1 MSLEDAVEA
10 LMSSRWDETFDD
22 TIASS
27 DQTRQREKERERVKT
42 ADRGREA
49 LFFGGTDRDIKTT
62 GTTGSDLEAARG
74 IDAVYVRRCASVSH
88 CLLLT
93 LVMRQFNG
101 SPRQLRKVSN

>member
-1 MSLEDAVEA
+1 
-10 LMSSRWDETFDD
+10 MSSRWDEP
-22 TIASS
+22 S
-27 DQTRQREKERERVKT
+27 DATDRQRERERERVYT
-42 ADRGREA
+42 IADKGMEA
-49 LFFGGTDRDIKTT
+49 LFHGGTDSDIETT
-62 GTTGSDLEAARG
+62 DRDLEATRG